1 MAKAKRIK
9 GIDCNAEAP
18 GGIKLVLVSRFGE
31 LRDFRA
37 AALDWTDPEG
47 VHSMRVASRRLRS
60 ALRDFMPYLRKR
72 RISSVIKPLRDVA
85 DALGEVRDQD
95 VAILALEKLQAH
107 SPDHVSAALKQVID
121 ARKEIRDQARKELE
135 AMLEDSE
142 LKQLEKNFTTG
153 VDEATV
159 EATGRTPSPLLI
171 TFRKM
176 SRAIILDRLKEL
188 EKLSNG
194 VFRPFDVETLH
205 EMRIAAKRLRYAIEL
220 FQQCWGRSIATY
232 AKQTARLQTALGEVH
247 DCDVWI
253 DSFGDEINEARK
265 QKQNE
270 NLTAFVWLL
279 SHFVKL
285 RTKHLR
291 KAFDLWRDW
300 EAEDT
305 SGKLRTLLNSEPKPP
320 RTRRKSKEESVAAV
334 VENV

>member
-9 GIDCNAEAP
+9 GIDCNSEAP
-18 GGIKLVLVSRFGE
+18 AGMKLVLVTRFGE

-37 AALDWTDPEG
+37 AALDWTEPEG

-72 RISSVIKPLRDVA
+72 RLSSVIKPLRDVA

-107 SPDHVSAALKQVID
+107 SPDDVSAALKHVID

-142 LKQLEKNFTTG
+142 LKQLEMSFTTG

-159 EATGRTPSPLLI
+159 EATGRPPSPLLI

-232 AKQTARLQTALGEVH
+232 AKRTARLQTALGDVH

-253 DSFGDEINEARK
+253 ENFGDEINEARK
-265 QKQNE
+265 HKQNE

-320 RTRRKSKEESVAAV
+320 RMRSKSKEEPVAAV
-334 VENV
+334 VEIV